1 MDEQTYKQ
9 TNRKSPQITR
19 LFPYPGHCLA
29 SPHEN
34 QEKSER
40 NVKKIWINSG
50 TKNKGK

>member
-9 TNRKSPQITR
+9 TENLPILQD
-19 LFPYPGHCLA
+19 FVPYPGHCLA

-40 NVKKIWINSG
+40 NGKKIWINSG